1 MGYRED
7 AEAPT
12 RNAIGEVLP
21 DAATPSII
29 AELHESCKQRAR
41 FPRLLEYWWRSSW
54 IRYARAAALMR
65 DVTAASCTS
74 SADVPLSSIFSSSVV
89 LVFQCICVSGC

>member
-41 FPRLLEYWWRSSW
+41 FPRLLEYWWRYSW
-54 IRYARAAALMR
+54 FRYARAAALMR
-65 DVTAASCTS
+65 GCRARRHRSLLHFFCGCT
-74 SADVPLSSIFSSSVV
+74 PKFN
-89 LVFQCICVSGC
+89 FK